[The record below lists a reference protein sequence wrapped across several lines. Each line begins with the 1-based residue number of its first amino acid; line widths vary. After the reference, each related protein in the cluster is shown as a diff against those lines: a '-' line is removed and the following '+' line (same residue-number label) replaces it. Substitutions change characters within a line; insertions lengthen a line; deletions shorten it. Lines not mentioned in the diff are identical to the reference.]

1 MQEVLVKIWAR
12 RYRTKVVL
20 EQGGKQH
27 LRAVFPAVTI
37 ADRQAARTLLTALAL
52 WYQRRL
58 FVVLYV
64 DEQRRYSEA
73 LQLYEDIGNGER
85 TLYYEVAPVG
95 YEGLLDASSMNE
107 MNEMNEFSDLLGSRG
122 EVLR

>member
-12 RYRTKVVL
+12 RYHTKVVL
-20 EQGGKQH
+20 ELQGKEGVKG
-27 LRAVFPAVTI
+27 LLPAVTI

-64 DEQRRYSEA
+64 DEQRRCSEA
-73 LQLYEDIGNGER
+73 LQLYEDIDDGER
-85 TLYYEVAPVG
+85 TLYYEVAPIA
-95 YEGLLDASSMNE
+95 YEGLLDATAMNE
-107 MNEMNEFSDLLGSRG
+107 MNEMNEISDLLEPRG
-122 EVLR
+122 EV

>member
-12 RYRTKVVL
+12 RSRTKVVL
-20 EQGGKQH
+20 EQGGRPH
-27 LRAVFPAVTI
+27 LRAVLPTVTI

-64 DEQRRYSEA
+64 DEQRRCSEA
-73 LQLYEDIGNGER
+73 LRLYEDIGNGER
-85 TLYYEVAPVG
+85 TLYYEVVPVG
-95 YEGLLDASSMNE
+95 CEGLLDASAMNE
-107 MNEMNEFSDLLGSRG
+107 MSEFSNLLGPRG

>member
-20 EQGGKQH
+20 EQGGKQQV
-27 LRAVFPAVTI
+27 RAVLPAVTI
-37 ADRQAARTLLTALAL
+37 AERQAARTLLTALAL

-64 DEQRRYSEA
+64 DEQRRCSEA

-85 TLYYEVAPVG
+85 TLYYEVVPVV
-95 YEGLLDASSMNE
+95 YEGLLDASAMNE
-107 MNEMNEFSDLLGSRG
+107 MSEFSDLLEPRG